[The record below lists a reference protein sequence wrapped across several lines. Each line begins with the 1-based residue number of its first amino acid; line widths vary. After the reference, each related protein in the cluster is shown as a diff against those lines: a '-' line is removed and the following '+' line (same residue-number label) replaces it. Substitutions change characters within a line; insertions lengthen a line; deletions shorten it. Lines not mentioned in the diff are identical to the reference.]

1 MQQTHSCFCGTTIM
15 TTLTVAHRSAA
26 AAIKHRPAG
35 SLVHHL
41 RKRQTALAAQI
52 LPASTPDKQIYICN
66 GKPIEV
72 NINPVQ
78 RMPMAGQFGVF
89 CAWMGGMAVG
99 AYLLAT
105 RTNMQWAQT
114 AAAHNTLVALFIG
127 VGTAH
132 FVPFFH
138 HAMCTMIPIQVQRV
152 GNINGDAASHKHL
165 PACVEQ
171 HPATCICSTDSVL
184 TSIRN

>member
-1 MQQTHSCFCGTTIM
+1 M
-15 TTLTVAHRSAA
+15 TTLTLAHRSAA
-26 AAIKHRPAG
+26 AAIKHRLAG

-41 RKRQTALAAQI
+41 RRQTALAAQI
-52 LPASTPDKQIYICN
+52 LPGSTADKQIYICN

-78 RMPMAGQFGVF
+78 RMPMATQFGVF

-105 RTNMQWAQT
+105 RTNLQWAHT
-114 AAAHNTLVALFIG
+114 AAAHITLVALFIS

-152 GNINGDAASHKHL
+152 SNINGNAALRKHL
-165 PACVEQ
+165 PAWVDQ
-171 HPATCICSTDSVL
+171 HLPPASVVSAIIAPVA
-184 TSIRN
+184 TPQSAPVHA